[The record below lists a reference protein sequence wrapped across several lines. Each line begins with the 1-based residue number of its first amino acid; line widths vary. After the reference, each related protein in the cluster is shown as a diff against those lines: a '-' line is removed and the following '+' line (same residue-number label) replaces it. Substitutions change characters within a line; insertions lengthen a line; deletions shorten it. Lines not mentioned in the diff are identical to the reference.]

1 MFEFL
6 FKYPPDL
13 YARGEFVVAG
23 SWWLYLCTVLIVAP
37 AIFTVLRYIRV
48 RGESRTS
55 DRLLLGVTRTAI
67 LAILI
72 LALFQPMLRVTTQ
85 EARGNV
91 VGVLLDDSLSMNIT
105 DQGGQPRAQFV
116 QRAFD
121 PQTGEITRELA
132 KHFAPRFFR
141 FAAGAQPLQA
151 ADTMSYSGRT
161 TNLARALEQ
170 VRRELGDATTAA
182 LVVVSDG
189 AVTEPVSLDKTLA
202 FFRAAGIPIHVVG
215 VGQDKFIRDIEI
227 TNVAMPRQALKGASI
242 AADVLIKHRGF
253 DNERA
258 RLLIEDDGR
267 LLAME
272 DVTLLARQPAQTVR
286 VQFLLKEAG
295 PRHVKFHIVPAT
307 DEVVSENNTRE
318 AELTVQDRRQRI
330 LYFEGEPRFE
340 VKFIRRALAKDDNI
354 RIVSLIR
361 TAESKF
367 YRLGIDT
374 PQELATGF
382 PQRPEEL
389 FSYDGLIL
397 GSVEA
402 GFFSTDQLQM
412 IADFVSR
419 RGGGLLVLGGKR
431 TFANGGYFAT
441 PVAEVLPLVLEAKQG
456 QPFRVEAR
464 VQPTARTE
472 THPLTEFMRTEKNIS
487 SWKTLPPLTVLHPLY
502 AVKPGATVL
511 LEGRTPGLSSAL
523 ALLTQQRFGRGQALV
538 FNVQNSWRWRMHQ
551 DIPLDDQTHQTLWR
565 QLLRWLV
572 QSVPD
577 RITFQTS
584 ASEAVPQES
593 VEVRAQVLDAGYL
606 PRNNAEVRLIVTTPI
621 GDQLRLPM
629 HWVAAQDGIYQA
641 HFMPKHAGMYD
652 VRVETPSENGFD
664 TAETHIQVGAA
675 TREYFQAE
683 MNEILLRRIATATG
697 GQFYTAADVS
707 KLVEEVK
714 PVQAGATVL
723 KRLPLW
729 NMPAAF
735 LLLLVLIAFEWVYRR
750 WRGLV

>member
-6 FKYPPDL
+6 FKYPVGL
-13 YARGEFVVAG
+13 YARGEFVLARP
-23 SWWLYLCTVLIVAP
+23 WWLYLCTVLILAL
-37 AIFTVLRYIRV
+37 AIFTVLRYLRV
-48 RGESRTS
+48 RGESRTA
-55 DRLLLGVTRTAI
+55 DRLLLAVTRTAM

-72 LALFQPMLRVTTQ
+72 LALFQPALRVNTQ
-85 EARGNV
+85 ETRGNV
-91 VGVLLDDSLSMNIT
+91 VGVLLDDSLSMNIA
-105 DQGGQPRAQFV
+105 DQDGQPRAQFV
-116 QRAFD
+116 QHSFD
-121 PQTGEITRELA
+121 PQSGEITRALA
-132 KHFAPRFFR
+132 SRFVPRFFR
-141 FAAGAQPLQA
+141 FAVGIQPLQSTDA
-151 ADTMSYSGRT
+151 MSYSGHT

-182 LVVVSDG
+182 LVIVSDG
-189 AVTEPVSLDKTLA
+189 AVTEAVSLDKTLA

-215 VGQDKFIRDIEI
+215 VGQKKFTKDIEV
-227 TNVAMPRQALKGASI
+227 TNVAMPKQALKGALI
-242 AADVLIKHRGF
+242 AADVLIKQRGF

-258 RLLIEDDGR
+258 RLLVEDDGR

-272 DVTLLARQPAQTVR
+272 DMTLRQPAQTVR
-286 VQFLLKEAG
+286 AQFLVKDAG
-295 PRHVKFHIVPAT
+295 PRRLKFHIAPAT
-307 DEVVSENNTRE
+307 DEVVSENNARE
-318 AELTVQDRRQRI
+318 TELMVRDRRQRV

-389 FSYDGLIL
+389 FAYDGLIL

-402 GFFSTDQLQM
+402 GFFSANQLQM

-431 TFANGGYFAT
+431 TFANGSYVAT
-441 PVAEVLPLVLEAKQG
+441 PMAEVLPLVLEANPG
-456 QPFRVEAR
+456 QSSPLEAR
-464 VQPTARTE
+464 VQPTARAKN
-472 THPLTEFMRTEKNIS
+472 HPLTEFMRSEKQIS

-502 AVKPGATVL
+502 QVKPGATVL
-511 LEGRTPGLSSAL
+511 LEGRVPGLPAGL

-551 DIPLDDQTHQTLWR
+551 DIPLDDQTHQMLWR

-572 QSVPD
+572 QSVPA
-577 RITFQTS
+577 RITFETS
-584 ASEAVPQES
+584 ATEATPQES
-593 VEVRAQVLDAGYL
+593 VDVRAQVLDARYL
-606 PRNNAEVRLIVTTPI
+606 PHNNAEVRLLVTTPI

-629 HWVAAQDGIYQA
+629 HWLAAQDGIYQA
-641 HFMPKHAGMYD
+641 HFTPKHAGVYD
-652 VRVETPSENGFD
+652 VRVETPSADGLD
-664 TAETHIQVGAA
+664 TAETHIRVGAA

-683 MNEILLRRIATATG
+683 MNETLLRQIATATG
-697 GQFYTAADVS
+697 GQFYTAADAS
-707 KLVEEVK
+707 KLVEAIK
-714 PVQAGATVL
+714 PVPAGATVL

-735 LLLLVLIAFEWVYRR
+735 LLLLMLIAFEWVYRR

>member
-6 FKYPPDL
+6 FKYPADL
-13 YARGEFVVAG
+13 YARGEIALAEP
-23 SWWLYLCTVLIVAP
+23 WWLYLCTVLIVAL
-37 AIFTVLRYIRV
+37 AIFTVLRYVRV

-72 LALFQPMLRVTTQ
+72 LALFQPVLRVTTQ
-85 EARGNV
+85 ETRGNI
-91 VGVLLDDSLSMNIT
+91 VGVLLDDSLSMNIA

-116 QRAFD
+116 QHSFD
-121 PQTGEITRELA
+121 PQTGEVARALA
-132 KHFAPRFFR
+132 KRFVPRFFR
-141 FAAGAQPLQA
+141 FAAGAQPLRA
-151 ADTMSYSGRT
+151 TDAMSYGGRT

-170 VRRELGDATTAA
+170 VGRELGDATTAA

-189 AVTEPVSLDKTLA
+189 AVTEAASLDKTLS

-215 VGQDKFIRDIEI
+215 VGQTTFTKDIEV
-227 TNVAMPRQALKGASI
+227 TNVAMPRQALKGALI
-242 AADVLIKHRGF
+242 AADVLISHRGF

-272 DVTLLARQPAQTVR
+272 DVSLLAQQTAQTVR
-286 VQFLLKEAG
+286 AQFLVKDAG
-295 PRHVKFHIVPAT
+295 PRRLRFHIAPVT
-307 DEVVSENNTRE
+307 DEVVSQNNARE
-318 AELTVQDRRQRI
+318 AELMVRDRRQRI
-330 LYFEGEPRFE
+330 LYLEGEPRFE

-382 PQRPEEL
+382 PQRPEDL
-389 FSYDGLIL
+389 FAYDGLIL

-402 GFFSTDQLQM
+402 GFFSANQLQT

-431 TFANGGYFAT
+431 TFANGSYFAT
-441 PVAEVLPLVLEAKQG
+441 PVAQVLPLVLEAKHD

-464 VQPTARTE
+464 VQPTARAE
-472 THPLTEFMRTEKNIS
+472 THPLTEFMRTEKLG

-502 AVKPGATVL
+502 QVKPGATVL
-511 LEGRTPGLSSAL
+511 LEGRAPGLPAPL
-523 ALLTQQRFGRGQALV
+523 ALLSQQRFGRGQALV
-538 FNVQNSWRWRMHQ
+538 FNVQNAWRWRMHQ
-551 DIPLDDQTHQTLWR
+551 DIPLEDQTHHTLWR

-584 ASEAVPQES
+584 ASEAVPQEP
-593 VEVRAQVLDAGYL
+593 VEVRAQVLDASYL
-606 PRNNAEVRLIVTTPI
+606 PRNNAEVRLLVTTPI

-629 HWVAAQDGIYQA
+629 DWVAAQEGIYQA
-641 HFMPKHAGMYD
+641 HFTPKHAGLYD
-652 VRVETPSENGFD
+652 VRVETPSADGLD

-683 MNEILLRRIATATG
+683 MNETLLRRIASATG
-697 GQFYTAADVS
+697 GQFYTADSVS
-707 KLVEEVK
+707 RLAEEIA
-714 PVQAGATVL
+714 PVQAGAALL
-723 KRLPLW
+723 KHLPLW

-735 LLLLVLIAFEWVYRR
+735 LLLLILIAFEWVCRR

>member
-6 FKYPPDL
+6 FKYPADL
-13 YARGEFVVAG
+13 YARGEFVLAE
-23 SWWLYLCTVLIVAP
+23 SWWLYLCTVLIVAL
-37 AIFTVLRYIRV
+37 AIFTVLRYLRV
-48 RGESRTS
+48 RGESRTA
-55 DRLLLGVTRTAI
+55 DRLLLGVTRTAM
-67 LAILI
+67 LAMLI
-72 LALFQPMLRVTTQ
+72 LALFQPALRVNTQ
-85 EARGNV
+85 EIRGNV
-91 VGVLLDDSLSMNIT
+91 VGVLLDDSLSMNIA
-105 DQGGQPRAQFV
+105 DQDGQPRAQFV
-116 QRAFD
+116 QHSFD
-121 PQTGEITRELA
+121 PQSGEITRALA
-132 KHFAPRFFR
+132 SHFVPRFFR
-141 FAAGAQPLQA
+141 FAVDTQSLQSTDA
-151 ADTMSYSGRT
+151 MSYSGRT

-189 AVTEPVSLDKTLA
+189 AVTEAVSLDKTLA

-215 VGQDKFIRDIEI
+215 VGQEKFTRDIEV
-227 TNVAMPRQALKGASI
+227 TNVAMPRQALKGALI
-242 AADVLIKHRGF
+242 AADVLIKQRGF
-253 DNERA
+253 DNGRA
-258 RLLIEDDGR
+258 RLLVEDDGR

-272 DVTLLARQPAQTVR
+272 DVTLRQPTQTVR
-286 VQFLLKEAG
+286 AQFLVKDAG
-295 PRHVKFHIVPAT
+295 PRRLKFHIAPAT
-307 DEVVSENNTRE
+307 DEVVSENNTNE
-318 AELTVQDRRQRI
+318 TELMVRDRRQRI

-389 FSYDGLIL
+389 FAYDGLIL

-402 GFFSTDQLQM
+402 GFFSANQLQM

-431 TFANGGYFAT
+431 TFANGSYVAT
-441 PVAEVLPLVLEAKQG
+441 PLAEVLPVVLEAKHG
-456 QPFRVEAR
+456 QPSPVEAR
-464 VQPTARTE
+464 AQPTARAE
-472 THPLTEFMRTEKNIS
+472 DHPLTEFMRSDEKIS
-487 SWKTLPPLTVLHPLY
+487 NWKTLPPLTVLHPLY
-502 AVKPGATVL
+502 QVKPGATVL
-511 LEGRTPGLSSAL
+511 LEGRAPGLPAAL

-551 DIPLDDQTHQTLWR
+551 DIPLEDQTHQMLWR

-572 QSVPD
+572 QSVPA
-577 RITFQTS
+577 RITFQTN

-593 VEVRAQVLDAGYL
+593 VEVRAQVLDVRYL
-606 PRNNAEVRLIVTTPI
+606 PRNNAEVRLLVTTPI

-629 HWVAAQDGIYQA
+629 DWLAAQDGIYQG
-641 HFMPKHAGMYD
+641 HFTPKHAGVYD
-652 VRVETPSENGFD
+652 VRVETPSADGLD
-664 TAETHIQVGAA
+664 TAETHIRVGAA

-683 MNEILLRRIATATG
+683 MNETLLRHVATATG
-697 GQFYTAADVS
+697 GEFYAAADAS
-707 KLVEEVK
+707 KLVEAIK
-714 PVQAGATVL
+714 PVRAGATVL

-735 LLLLVLIAFEWVYRR
+735 LLLLMLIAFEWVYRR

>member
-286 VQFLLKEAG
+286 VQFLLK
-295 PRHVKFHIVPAT
+295 
-307 DEVVSENNTRE
+307 
-318 AELTVQDRRQRI
+318 
-330 LYFEGEPRFE
+330 
-340 VKFIRRALAKDDNI
+340 
-354 RIVSLIR
+354 
-361 TAESKF
+361 
-367 YRLGIDT
+367 
-374 PQELATGF
+374 
-382 PQRPEEL
+382 
-389 FSYDGLIL
+389 SYN
-397 GSVEA
+397 
-402 GFFSTDQLQM
+402 
-412 IADFVSR
+412 FV
-419 RGGGLLVLGGKR
+419 
-431 TFANGGYFAT
+431 
-441 PVAEVLPLVLEAKQG
+441 
-456 QPFRVEAR
+456 
-464 VQPTARTE
+464 
-472 THPLTEFMRTEKNIS
+472 
-487 SWKTLPPLTVLHPLY
+487 
-502 AVKPGATVL
+502 
-511 LEGRTPGLSSAL
+511 
-523 ALLTQQRFGRGQALV
+523 
-538 FNVQNSWRWRMHQ
+538 
-551 DIPLDDQTHQTLWR
+551 
-565 QLLRWLV
+565 
-572 QSVPD
+572 
-577 RITFQTS
+577 
-584 ASEAVPQES
+584 
-593 VEVRAQVLDAGYL
+593 
-606 PRNNAEVRLIVTTPI
+606 
-621 GDQLRLPM
+621 
-629 HWVAAQDGIYQA
+629 
-641 HFMPKHAGMYD
+641 
-652 VRVETPSENGFD
+652 
-664 TAETHIQVGAA
+664 
-675 TREYFQAE
+675 
-683 MNEILLRRIATATG
+683 
-697 GQFYTAADVS
+697 
-707 KLVEEVK
+707 
-714 PVQAGATVL
+714 
-723 KRLPLW
+723 
-729 NMPAAF
+729 
-735 LLLLVLIAFEWVYRR
+735 
-750 WRGLV
+750 

>member
-6 FKYPPDL
+6 FKYPADL
-13 YARGEFVVAG
+13 YARGELVLAG
-23 SWWLYLCTVLIVAP
+23 SWWLYLCTVPIAAL
-37 AIFTVLRYIRV
+37 AIFTALRYVRV
-48 RGESRTS
+48 RGESRTF

-72 LALFQPMLRVTTQ
+72 LALFQPVLRVTTQ

-105 DQGGQPRAQFV
+105 DQGGQARAQFV

-121 PQTGEITRELA
+121 PQTGEITRALA
-132 KHFAPRFFR
+132 KHFVPRFFR
-141 FAAGAQPLQA
+141 FAAAAQSLQA
-151 ADTMSYSGRT
+151 ADAMSYSGRT

-170 VRRELGDATTAA
+170 VGRELGDATTAA

-189 AVTEPVSLDKTLA
+189 AVTEAVSLDKTLS

-215 VGQDKFIRDIEI
+215 VGQSKFARDIEV
-227 TNVAMPRQALKGASI
+227 TNVAMPRHALKGASI
-242 AADVLIKHRGF
+242 AADVHISYRGF

-258 RLLIEDDGR
+258 RLLIEDDGH

-286 VQFLLKEAG
+286 VQFPVKEAG
-295 PRHVKFHIVPAT
+295 PRHLKFHIVPAT
-307 DEVVSENNTRE
+307 DEVVSENNARE
-318 AELTVQDRRQRI
+318 AELMVRDRRQRI

-389 FSYDGLIL
+389 FAYDGLIL

-402 GFFSTDQLQM
+402 GFFSANQLQM

-431 TFANGGYFAT
+431 TFANGSYFAT

-464 VQPTARTE
+464 VQPTARAE

-487 SWKTLPPLTVLHPLY
+487 SWQTLPPLTVLHPLY
-502 AVKPGATVL
+502 EVKPGATVL
-511 LEGRTPGLSSAL
+511 LEGRAPGLPAAL

-551 DIPLDDQTHQTLWR
+551 DISLNDQTHQTLWR

-572 QSVPD
+572 QSVPG

-584 ASEAVPQES
+584 VSEAVPQES
-593 VEVRAQVLDAGYL
+593 VEVRTQVLDAGYL
-606 PRNNAEVRLIVTTPI
+606 PRNNAEVRLLVTTPI

-629 HWVAAQDGIYQA
+629 DWVAAQDGIYQA
-641 HFMPKHAGMYD
+641 HFTPKHAGMYD
-652 VRVETPSENGFD
+652 VRVETPSEDGFD

-675 TREYFQAE
+675 AREYFQAE
-683 MNEILLRRIATATG
+683 MNETLLRRIATATG
-697 GQFYTAADVS
+697 GQFYTAADAS

-729 NMPAAF
+729 NVPAAF
-735 LLLLVLIAFEWVYRR
+735 LLLLMLIAFEWVYRR